1 MLKPHWLRRLALV
14 TDAWTPQVNGVA
26 RSLGRLVEQLR
37 AQGIEVLVLA
47 PDGHRTVGLVS
58 YPEIQVAYDPW
69 RAIRRLVD
77 FAPDAVHIA
86 TEGPIGFWARGWLG
100 RRGLRFTSSFH
111 TRYPEYITARFG
123 IPTGWGY
130 QLERWFHSGAE
141 RTLVSTRSM
150 LSELQTMR
158 IGRQL
163 VLWPR
168 GVDAATF
175 SPAHRREGL
184 YPYPGPIWLF
194 VGRVAVEK
202 NLEEFLALRL
212 PGTKVVVG
220 DGPSRLRLQQA
231 YPDVVWR
238 GYQSG
243 AELSAHYAS
252 ADYFVFPS
260 RTETFGNVLLEAL
273 ASGVPVASV
282 PAPGP
287 SDFIIEGVNGALD
300 NDLAA
305 ACARVQ
311 RCSRDAARPSVV
323 QHTMQFGDQVYVDN
337 LVPVSDALMG
347 LGSTSIWKRRR
358 PLAGVSVP
366 PASTP
371 AVSTPAILSRDA
383 QERLTHLHALPA
395 NDSGH

>member
-1 MLKPHWLRRLALV
+1 M
-14 TDAWTPQVNGVA
+14 NGVA
-26 RSLGRLVEQLR
+26 RTLERLVEHLR
-37 AQGIEVLVLA
+37 AQGIQVLVLA

-77 FAPDAVHIA
+77 FAPDAVHLA

-100 RRGLRFTSSFH
+100 RRNLRFTSSFH
-111 TRYPEYITARFG
+111 TRYPEYMAARFG

-130 QLERWFHSGAE
+130 QLERWFHAGAD
-141 RTLVSTRSM
+141 RTLVSTNSM
-150 LSELQTMR
+150 LKELRTLR

-168 GVDAATF
+168 GVDAAVF
-175 SPAHRREGL
+175 HPQHRQDDL
-184 YPYPGPIWLF
+184 YEYKRPIWLF
-194 VGRVAVEK
+194 VGRIAVEK
-202 NLEEFLALRL
+202 NLNEFLELRL
-212 PGTKVVVG
+212 PGTKVIVG
-220 DGPSRLRLQQA
+220 DGPSRARFQQQ

-238 GYQSG
+238 GYRGGQ
-243 AELSAHYAS
+243 ELSAHYAS

-300 NDLAA
+300 DDLRA

-311 RCSRDAARPSVV
+311 LCERSQVRPSIVHHTI
-323 QHTMQFGDQVYVDN
+323 QHGNQVYAEN
-337 LVPVSDALMG
+337 LVPVHETVSKGGTASLWSG
-347 LGSTSIWKRRR
+347 LGPRRQ
-358 PLAGVSVP
+358 
-366 PASTP
+366 TP
-371 AVSTPAILSRDA
+371 RATQRG
-383 QERLTHLHALPA
+383 LTL
-395 NDSGH
+395 